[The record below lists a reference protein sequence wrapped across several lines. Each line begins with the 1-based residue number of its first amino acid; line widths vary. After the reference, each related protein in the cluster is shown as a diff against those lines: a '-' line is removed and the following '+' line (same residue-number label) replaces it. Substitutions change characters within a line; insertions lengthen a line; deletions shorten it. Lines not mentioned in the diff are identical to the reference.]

1 MGSSASVLNM
11 HRTYLNLFALILL
24 VCCDIFEGCEIDLDE
39 RSGKFPP
46 FILNDAGHPI
56 YPINSRKLS
65 FDDGAKIILFCH
77 GTEKKPNKIKSSSLG
92 LDLDESDQSIEL
104 KCKDSEFYHKKQ
116 KVTDMDKATCSK

>member
-77 GTEKKPNKIKSSSLG
+77 GTGNENPLW
-92 LDLDESDQSIEL
+92 LRVHRL
-104 KCKDSEFYHKKQ
+104 EFH
-116 KVTDMDKATCSK
+116 VFEIW